1 MGSARKAREN
11 AVDQNHVEDA
21 STIACST
28 SSSVD
33 VAVFRDRC
41 WTLTCG
47 EQKRRLLV
55 LLSYPL
61 KLPGIAS
68 TPARSLK
75 GQNRKRRFSDVS
87 FCSAPKAVPDR
98 QLIRPP
104 RPELPP
110 ARLGGWWTRAFF
122 ATNQQQVAG
131 VHEQS
136 ERLACDEDRV
146 SAMDRVS
153 KECHSAC
160 QTKIPEGDR
169 DDTAPLALALDP
181 LPEKAHHEQEL
192 SQEANSDPHH
202 VSRAER
208 VQVRSCGFEQAR
220 HLPRSPTHCGRRGWA
235 NRRAIPHTGSVRATC
250 RSSN

>member
-87 FCSAPKAVPDR
+87 FGSAPKAVPDK
-98 QLIRPP
+98 I
-104 RPELPP
+104 
-110 ARLGGWWTRAFF
+110 GRASCR
-122 ATNQQQVAG
+122 
-131 VHEQS
+131 E
-136 ERLACDEDRV
+136 RV
-146 SAMDRVS
+146 S
-153 KECHSAC
+153 SA
-160 QTKIPEGDR
+160 
-169 DDTAPLALALDP
+169 
-181 LPEKAHHEQEL
+181 
-192 SQEANSDPHH
+192 
-202 VSRAER
+202 
-208 VQVRSCGFEQAR
+208 
-220 HLPRSPTHCGRRGWA
+220 
-235 NRRAIPHTGSVRATC
+235 
-250 RSSN
+250 

>member
-87 FCSAPKAVPDR
+87 FCSAPKAAQIDSLFGP
-98 QLIRPP
+98 
-104 RPELPP
+104 
-110 ARLGGWWTRAFF
+110 
-122 ATNQQQVAG
+122 
-131 VHEQS
+131 
-136 ERLACDEDRV
+136 
-146 SAMDRVS
+146 
-153 KECHSAC
+153 
-160 QTKIPEGDR
+160 
-169 DDTAPLALALDP
+169 LDP
-181 LPEKAHHEQEL
+181 
-192 SQEANSDPHH
+192 
-202 VSRAER
+202 
-208 VQVRSCGFEQAR
+208 SCRR
-220 HLPRSPTHCGRRGWA
+220 HA
-235 NRRAIPHTGSVRATC
+235 
-250 RSSN
+250 